1 MEMESAVPGETPKP
15 NGKSFS
21 ARAFE
26 LAESALDLG
35 EKALHAKFRVDNA
48 LEEGVRATRH
58 AVRKGRY
65 AAEDMVDQAT
75 VYVRRKP
82 LQSIGSALVC
92 GALVGGATLLTIGRL
107 RRRT

>member
-1 MEMESAVPGETPKP
+1 MEMESAVHAETPKT
-15 NGKSFS
+15 NGKSFT

-35 EKALHAKFRVDNA
+35 EKALHAKSVADHT
-48 LEEGVRATRH
+48 LEEGVH
-58 AVRKGRY
+58 AARQVVRKGRY

-82 LQSIGSALVC
+82 LQSVGSAFVG
-92 GALVGGATLLTIGRL
+92 GALVGGAMLFAIGRL
-107 RRRT
+107 RRRG